1 MQTSEEISVASLRR
15 SVYQFRTLVNAR
27 KATKKARITKWTAK
41 EACCALVK
49 TKVAKIPVKVGLS
62 TNMYSLNI

>member
-41 EACCALVK
+41 EACCALVR
-49 TKVAKIPVKVGLS
+49 TKVVKMPVKVGFP
-62 TNMYSLNI
+62 TNMYNLNV